1 VLPSELLITI
11 LMVLMALMMALIASH
26 LYFAGGILP
35 VVSQQMRSIVS
46 YVQ

>member
-11 LMVLMALMMALIASH
+11 LMVLMALMASH